1 MSEDVTGR
9 ATASRLP
16 DAPDLEWLRK
26 EAKRRLRELR
36 QEEPDAKLTDAQ
48 FALAKEYG
56 FSSWRALKAHVDS
69 LTLDGQLF
77 EAARKGDARTLGQL
91 LDVHPDKLNI
101 RGKPYQF
108 TLLHAGAAHYE
119 VVDMLLRRGMDPD
132 LREEGD
138 NTTAMHWAAAA
149 GKLDV
154 VRRLADAGGEV
165 IGEGDDHEL
174 AIIGWA
180 TCWDGGDDDAHRAV
194 ADFLV
199 SRGARHHIFSAVALQ
214 LGDEVRHIVRE
225 DPSQLNRR
233 MSRNELHQ
241 PPLHFAVRMNRPRM
255 VDLLLELGADPF
267 GVDAVGQP
275 AAEYPDVPGRD
286 RAIMETIRKRTLAE
300 LESARRGHRQPW
312 MTMMDL
318 AAALSLRDWVLA
330 SQLWAVDRC
339 DRGFGDRGET
349 SPRLSTSAILHLMS
363 KRGETEA
370 VQWLLARGVDV
381 NARWI
386 GWDTDATA
394 LHVAASRGHE
404 EIVRLL
410 LDAGADPTIK
420 DSKHDADV
428 LDWAEFF
435 GQVSIVSLF
444 RQRVGYPAPNDK

>member
-1 MSEDVTGR
+1 MSDEAAGPVS
-9 ATASRLP
+9 ASALP
-16 DAPDLEWLRK
+16 DAPDLDWLRK
-26 EAKRRLRELR
+26 QAKRRLREMR
-36 QEEPDAKLTDAQ
+36 REQPDAKLTDAQ

-56 FSSWRALKAHVDS
+56 FSSWRALKSHVDS
-69 LTLDGQLF
+69 LTVDGQLF
-77 EAARKGDARTLGQL
+77 DAAKKGDAETLAQM
-91 LDVHPDKLNI
+91 LDAHPEKL
-101 RGKPYQF
+101 RARAKPYQF
-108 TLLHAGAAHYE
+108 TLLHAGAAHFG
-119 VVDMLLRRGMDPD
+119 VVDLLLRRGLDANA
-132 LREEGD
+132 REEGD

-180 TCWDGGDDDAHRAV
+180 TCWEGCDDDAHRAV

-199 SRGARHHIFSAVALQ
+199 SRGARHHIFSAIATRNE
-214 LGDEVRHIVRE
+214 DEVRRIVRE

-241 PPLHFAVRMNRPRM
+241 LPLHFAVRMNRPRM
-255 VDLLLELGADPF
+255 VELLLELGADPF

-275 AAEYPDVPGRD
+275 AVEYPDAPGRD
-286 RAIMETIRKRTLAE
+286 SPIMQAIRKRTVAE
-300 LESARRGHRQPW
+300 LDSARRGHRQPW

-318 AAALSLRDWVLA
+318 AAALSLRDWDLA
-330 SQLWAVDRC
+330 SRLWEVDEC
-339 DRGFGDRGET
+339 DRGFGDRSEK
-349 SPRLSTSAILHLMS
+349 SPRLSTSAILHLMA

-370 VQWLLARGVDV
+370 VKWLLARGADV

-386 GWDTDATA
+386 GWDTDATP
-394 LHVAASRGHE
+394 LHLAASRGHE

-410 LDAGADPTIK
+410 LDAGADPRIR
-420 DSKHDADV
+420 DAKHDADV

-435 GQVSIVSLF
+435 GQVPIVTLL
-444 RQRVGYPAPNDK
+444 RQRAR